1 MPAASA
7 GVACPTA
14 AVDSPR
20 TRRGLA
26 PLHIPARARAR
37 SPARILAQVPV
48 PTLLRGR
55 VPARDLILQV
65 LDQAQA
71 LALDLDLDPV
81 LAPGR
86 IRPGHPLR
94 RPRRRTGTIPSGM
107 LPRSPQAWPLRRP

>member
-26 PLHIPARARAR
+26 PLRIPARARAR
-37 SPARILAQVPV
+37 SRVRILVRVPV

-71 LALDLDLDPV
+71 LALDLDPV

-94 RPRRRTGTIPSGM
+94 RPRRRTGTIRSGTP
-107 LPRSPQAWPLRRP
+107 PRSPQAWPSRRP

>member
-7 GVACPTA
+7 A
-14 AVDSPR
+14 AVCLMEAAGSR
-20 TRRGLA
+20 RARRGLA
-26 PLHIPARARAR
+26 PPRIPVRARAR

-71 LALDLDLDPV
+71 LDLDPV

-94 RPRRRTGTIPSGM
+94 RPRRRTGTIRSGTP
-107 LPRSPQAWPLRRP
+107 PRSPQAWPSRRP

>member
-1 MPAASA
+1 MEAAGSR
-7 GVACPTA
+7 
-14 AVDSPR
+14 R

-26 PLHIPARARAR
+26 PPRIPVRARAR

-71 LALDLDLDPV
+71 LALDLDLDPA

-94 RPRRRTGTIPSGM
+94 RPRRRTGTIRSGTP
-107 LPRSPQAWPLRRP
+107 PRSPQAWPSRRP

>member
-7 GVACPTA
+7 AVACPTA

-26 PLHIPARARAR
+26 PLRIPARARAR
-37 SPARILAQVPV
+37 SRARILARVPV

-55 VPARDLILQV
+55 DPGRDLILQ
-65 LDQAQA
+65 
-71 LALDLDLDPV
+71 ALDLDLDLDPDPG
-81 LAPGR
+81 LGLDPGR

-107 LPRSPQAWPLRRP
+107 LPRSPQAWPLRQP

>member
-37 SPARILAQVPV
+37 SRVRILVRVPV

-55 VPARDLILQV
+55 DPGRDLILQ
-65 LDQAQA
+65 
-71 LALDLDLDPV
+71 ALDLDLDLDPDPGLG